1 MEPELL
7 RHPAGRHRLSKWA
20 RTSRHMRENHDK
32 KLDAEKKGIASKATS
47 IVTSGDENAKSY
59 TNMPCDYVVKCV
71 QHGAVSSGS

>member
-1 MEPELL
+1 
-7 RHPAGRHRLSKWA
+7 
-20 RTSRHMRENHDK
+20 MRENHDK